1 MRWPMSILTK
11 YSSAWASRL
20 HLYRFWEEIGTN
32 CPELIELSFSRS
44 SPGFTATP
52 WEQSRATP
60 HSGTGHWVLSSIYCA
75 TNTAWCCKFSHRWP
89 PVKAKTKTWHSSAG
103 IQRSA
108 NTAKEFS
115 VILSSSKSLASA

>member
-1 MRWPMSILTK
+1 MWWPMPMLTK

-20 HLYRFWEEIGTN
+20 YLYRFWEEIGTN

-44 SPGFTATP
+44 SPGFTDTP

-60 HSGTGHWVLSSIYCA
+60 PSGTGHWVLSSIYCA

-89 PVKAKTKTWHSSAG
+89 PIKAKTKTWHSSAG

-115 VILSSSKSLASA
+115 VILSSSKSLASV